1 MVPQDNYYMGIG
13 GGDSRDKANL
23 TSMSLS
29 KQRDLM
35 SIGESRSQEK
45 LVEKK
50 KTLPKKAELG
60 HIDSKNYRM
69 PYIDSKV
76 TTNTNNKMNIRRKKK
91 S

>member
-1 MVPQDNYYMGIG
+1 VPQDNYYI
-13 GGDSRDKANL
+13 GDSRDKANL

-45 LVEKK
+45 LEPKK
-50 KTLPKKAELG
+50 KTLLKKADIG

-69 PYIDSKV
+69 PHIDSKV
-76 TTNTNNKMNIRRKKK
+76 MTNTSNKMNIRRKKK
-91 S
+91 SYV